1 MGLST
6 STFQIVRYSYLSWL
20 VIVERT
26 REAARPFS
34 ILRYSAINIIS
45 YRMRF
50 TILLPFF
57 LSVALCA
64 QERVQ
69 HVSTASNT
77 SANSTYLDIQGLN
90 GNPNAVIIVEYD
102 RSNTV
107 ANSYAIGVWYNGSQW
122 AVFNQSMETMPLGVR
137 FSILWSNPNN
147 QAFVQRSSGG
157 RMILDHPTLNRN
169 PSASFYVSQ
178 LWNPNGVGGV
188 YNNAVITVQY
198 DAVLLKWEVKN
209 TDGSPIPEGA
219 AFNVLIPVST
229 TSNPSEVAANPPY
242 VPQDVNAIR
251 DVGRIRN
258 DTEFENWSFERG
270 LLGWT
275 PMRGNA
281 FDNQPVQ
288 GEIVLTDR
296 VLRRMSLSN
305 GGIGGDYWK
314 GMPYPIGI
322 KGNYWV
328 GTSEGQGE
336 TPVGSLVSEPF
347 KLTKRYI
354 SGLVGGSKKPR
365 QVRIELLMKKS
376 EYDALPGNKV
386 MLMTGENLAYFTQ
399 AGLNANSADGEYQI
413 IKVAFPAKASEE
425 LERFQWELPQEAIGK
440 TFRIRIIDDAADGH
454 INVDDFRF
462 TGAPL
467 EVIRV
472 GETSYDIDKPVWGFA
487 DTHTH
492 PTNNLGFGGKTIV
505 GAASGDMA
513 VEFSRDKCI
522 SMHSD
527 LGAGVTNNI
536 LVTQVDPHHMHGFP
550 DFVGFPRFNSKFHQ
564 QQHVAW
570 IKRAYEG
577 GLRLICALGVTNMY
591 WATRA
596 FGLGARPDAPIDDES
611 AALQQIEEMKR
622 IVAQNS
628 SWMEIAD
635 SPRKAREIIL
645 SGKLAVVLGVEM
657 DNFGNFKDNDYV
669 WQDNYPMPPSKPLVT
684 LPDNMDEATRMM
696 RDKLTYYYNLGI
708 RQVTPMHYING
719 VFGGTAQFRY
729 EFALINH
736 AFHNKPY
743 ELTDG
748 YNQGIAFNLL
758 LDESILKTIL
768 GNTSEAFG
776 RIFSGQSNCTGRC
789 IGCTFSTVNSTMCAT
804 GLTQKGEMM
813 FRELMRK
820 GFIIDM
826 EHSSKASADRIF
838 TLAESYRYPVISS
851 HTDPRELSF
860 KPSYAARFQGSDEEK
875 VRLFGTA
882 VMGNLTHE
890 GMLSSENYDR
900 IARSGG
906 TVGVLAFPY
915 RKKTYAHPE
924 NRVANDCDGSSK
936 TWCQMYLYSL
946 HKMSG
951 RGVALSTDRGF
962 NDFIAPRFGPWAA
975 YRLKDEPLAS
985 LKIQLR
991 EQQKWAQSDAVRYST
1006 PISFYHFN
1014 LFTEAGVHDTE
1025 EDAWHAVAYYHL
1037 VSTDSRNAPLSAYVT
1052 RQGRIKNYIDG
1063 MNMTYDQAAAFVF
1076 AGGSTTHERLAGYC
1090 VKNGITPQQLSDARW
1105 HNDDWLKENYYYL
1118 SNVWNSWKRMTG
1130 STKNE
1135 PLKRCKAGNREWDY
1149 NMDGLAHYGLI
1160 PDFLQDCKNVGLSPQ
1175 QLRPLFNSAEDYIQ
1189 MWEKA
1194 EAARVNVR

>member
-1 MGLST
+1 
-6 STFQIVRYSYLSWL
+6 
-20 VIVERT
+20 
-26 REAARPFS
+26 
-34 ILRYSAINIIS
+34 
-45 YRMRF
+45 MRLF
-50 TILLPFF
+50 ILLSF
-57 LSVALCA
+57 LFVSAALCA
-64 QERVQ
+64 QERAQ

-102 RSNTV
+102 KNNTV

-122 AVFNQSMETMPLGVR
+122 AIFNQSREPMPVGVR
-137 FSILWSNPNN
+137 FSILWSNPSH

-157 RMILDHPTLNRN
+157 KMVLDHPMLNNN
-169 PSASFYVSQ
+169 PNSGFYVSQ
-178 LWNPNGVGGV
+178 IWNPNGIGGV

-198 DAVLLKWEVKN
+198 EATLAKWAVKN
-209 TDGSPIPEGA
+209 TDGSAIAEGA
-219 AFNVLIPVST
+219 AFNVLIPVSNT
-229 TSNPSEVAANPPY
+229 ASNSDVGANPPD
-242 VPQDVNAIR
+242 PARDVNLNTIKNL
-251 DVGRIRN
+251 GRVKN
-258 DTEFENWSFERG
+258 DTEFDNWSFEKG
-270 LLGWT
+270 LLGWQ
-275 PMRGNA
+275 PMRGSA
-281 FDNQPVQ
+281 FDNQPVE
-288 GEIVLTDR
+288 GEVVLTDR
-296 VLRRMSLSN
+296 ILLRMSLSN

-314 GMPYPIGI
+314 SMPYPIGI
-322 KGNYWV
+322 KGKYWI
-328 GTSEGQGE
+328 GTSEGSGDL
-336 TPVGSLVSEPF
+336 PVGRLASEPF
-347 KLTKRYI
+347 KLTKRHI
-354 SGLVGGSKKPR
+354 ACLVGGSKKPR
-365 QVRIELLMKKS
+365 QVRVELLMKKS
-376 EYDALPGNKV
+376 EYDALPGNKI
-386 MLMTGENLAYFTQ
+386 MLMTGENLAYYTQ
-399 AGLNANSADGEYQI
+399 AGLNANSSDGEYQI
-413 IKVAFPAKASEE
+413 IKVAFPTKASDD

-440 TFRIRIIDDAADGH
+440 TFCIRIVDDATDGH

-462 TGAPL
+462 TDAPL

-472 GETSYDIDKPVWGFA
+472 GEASYDIDKPVWGFA

-513 VEFSRDKCI
+513 TEFSREKCI

-527 LGAGVTNNI
+527 LGAGVTNNL
-536 LVTQVDPHHMHGFP
+536 LVATVDPHHMHGYP
-550 DFVGFPRFNSKFHQ
+550 GFVGFPRFNSKFHQ
-564 QQHVAW
+564 QQHVEW
-570 IKRAYEG
+570 IKRAHDG

-596 FGLGARPDAPIDDES
+596 LGLGSRPDAPIDDES

-657 DNFGNFKDNDYV
+657 DNFGNFKDHDYI
-669 WQDNYPMPPSKPLVT
+669 WQDNYPMPPSKPLVA
-684 LPDNMDEATRMM
+684 LPDNLEVATRMM
-696 RDKLTYYYNLGI
+696 RDKIDYYYNLGI

-719 VFGGTAQFRY
+719 VFGGTAQFRS

-743 ELTDG
+743 EISDG
-748 YNQGIAFNLL
+748 YSQGISYNIL
-758 LDESILKTIL
+758 LDMSSIKAFL
-768 GNTSEAFG
+768 GNSSEFLQ
-776 RIFSGQSNCTGRC
+776 RYFSGQSNDLGRC
-789 IGCTFSTVNSTMCAT
+789 VGCTFNTVNSTMCAT
-804 GLTQKGEMM
+804 GLTNKGEMM

-820 GFIIDM
+820 GFIVDV
-826 EHSSKASADRIF
+826 EHSSKASADRVFSI
-838 TLAESYRYPVISS
+838 AESYRYPIISS

-860 KPSYAARFQGSDEEK
+860 KASYAARFQGSDEEK

-882 VMGNLTHE
+882 VVGNLTHE
-890 GMLSSENYDR
+890 GMLSAENYDK

-985 LKIQLR
+985 FNTQLR
-991 EQQKWAQSDAVRYST
+991 EQQKWAQTDAVRYST
-1006 PISFYHFN
+1006 PVSFYHFN
-1014 LFTEAGVHDTE
+1014 LFTEAGVRDME
-1025 EDAWHAVAYYHL
+1025 EDAWHAVAYYHI
-1037 VSTDSRNAPLSAYVT
+1037 VSTDSRNAPSSAYAT
-1052 RQGRIKNYIDG
+1052 RAGRIRNYIDG
-1063 MNMTYDQAAAFVF
+1063 MNMTYDQAAGFVP

-1090 VKNGITPQQLSDARW
+1090 VKNGIAPRQLPDARW
-1105 HNDDWLKENYYYL
+1105 HNDDWLNENYYYL
-1118 SNVWNSWKRMTG
+1118 SNVWNTWKRMTG

-1135 PLKRCKAGNREWDY
+1135 PLKRCKTGTREWDY

-1160 PDFLQDCKNVGLSPQ
+1160 PDFLQDCKNIGLTPQ
-1175 QLRPLFNSAEDYIQ
+1175 QLRPLFNSAEDYIR

-1194 EAARVNVR
+1194 EVAKLNVR